1 MLRSLAILF
10 IILFGVIITL
20 LIRHLISTYYQTRFE
35 KDFTRIIHSTLKL
48 QPEIKNHESGFS
60 KLLQEEINTLKKL
73 QTRQLDIAS
82 SLGRVEYN
90 LQLLELQ
97 KEQIIEDLE
106 NLKKEEEK
114 SGIELS
120 KKYGNGS
127 IDIDQGIFTKTG

>member
-1 MLRSLAILF
+1 MEQI
-10 IILFGVIITL
+10 
-20 LIRHLISTYYQTRFE
+20 
-35 KDFTRIIHSTLKL
+35 
-48 QPEIKNHESGFS
+48 
-60 KLLQEEINTLKKL
+60 KLLQEEIDTLKNL

-114 SGIELS
+114 AGAKLS

-127 IDIDQGIFTKTG
+127 IDIDQGTFTKVN